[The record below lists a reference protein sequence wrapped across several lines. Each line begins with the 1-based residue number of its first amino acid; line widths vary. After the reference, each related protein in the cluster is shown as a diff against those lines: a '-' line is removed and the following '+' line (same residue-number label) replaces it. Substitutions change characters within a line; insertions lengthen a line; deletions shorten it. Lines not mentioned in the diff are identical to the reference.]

1 MRPVGIVVIAI
12 LGSWT
17 QALMAQSAAQPQ
29 AWEKAMAEQRWAD
42 AEPLLKLQLA
52 QGESAPAL
60 RALAT
65 VYRVTGRLPE
75 SDPLLEKL
83 AAMEGTVENLE
94 DLAGVK
100 VALAQW
106 DRAEQLYRRSLELRA
121 QNKEDEVKSI
131 PARRR
136 LAEVL
141 MALSKFSDAESGAK
155 TAVSIRTATPGAAPS
170 DLAGD
175 IAVLAGVYEAQKKFK
190 EAAGEWE
197 RVIHVQETALGLED
211 LKLAPALDSLA
222 TCWRELEQWPQAE
235 APLRREL
242 AIREVNQGPFHAEVA
257 QTIDTLAQVLFVT
270 KQFVEAE
277 LLYGRSLQIWGRLV
291 GLDNPLLAR
300 SYDNL
305 AVTKASLEK
314 YAEAEKFYAEALRL
328 RDGEDAASLHNLA
341 LARMAQEKFADAEPL
356 LKRVVAMLDEPP
368 NRTRQQL
375 DPEFVDKALAD
386 YAEVLQQLKRPVEAA
401 KMEARRKALKQ
412 PAPAPRRP
420 TSAAAKQ

>member
-1 MRPVGIVVIAI
+1 LVLLVV
-12 LGSWT
+12 GSWT
-17 QALMAQSAAQPQ
+17 QAVIAQPAALSR
-29 AWEKAMAEQRWAD
+29 AWEQALAEQRWVD
-42 AEPLLKLQLA
+42 AEPLLKLQLT
-52 QGESAPAL
+52 QSESAPVL

-65 VYRVTGRLPE
+65 VYRVTGRLGE
-75 SDPLLEKL
+75 ADPLLEKL
-83 AAMEGTVENLE
+83 AAMEETVENLE
-94 DLAGVK
+94 DLARVK

-106 DRAEQLYRRSLELRA
+106 DRAETLYRRSIDLRALRA
-121 QNKEDEVKSI
+121 QSKEDEVKSI

-141 MALSKFSDAESGAK
+141 MALSKFSDAESGAQ
-155 TAVSIRTATPGAAPS
+155 AAISIRSATPGAAPS

-197 RVIHVQETALGLED
+197 KVIHVQETAFGLED
-211 LKLAPALDSLA
+211 LKLAPALESLA

-257 QTIDTLAQVLFVT
+257 QTIDMLAQVLFTT

-277 LLYGRSLQIWGRLV
+277 VLYTRSLQIWGRLV

-305 AVTKASLEK
+305 AVTKASLDK

-356 LKRVVAMLDEPP
+356 LKRVLSMLDEPP
-368 NRTRQQL
+368 NRTHQQL
-375 DPEFVDKALAD
+375 DPDFVDKALAD
-386 YAEVLQQLKRPVEAA
+386 YAEVLRQLKRPVEAA
-401 KMEARRKALKQ
+401 KMEARRKAVKQ